1 MSASICSFA
10 VAAAATLLG
19 FPLSALARQLR
30 AGRDEHPASAG

>member
-19 FPLSALARQLR
+19 FPLSALARTRR
-30 AGRDEHPASAG
+30 ARRGGHPVSAG